1 MTSSPPRRPFRLAD
15 SSADPPA
22 PPTGLHD
29 HAMDNLAYIRR
40 TMTQAGSFTAVPGWG
55 GVGMG
60 AVGVTAAVLA
70 PGGPGSDGWLAVWLA
85 AAVAGALVGAWSMAR
100 KAARVQVPLAGR
112 AGRKFALALLP
123 TLLAAA
129 PLSLA
134 LGRAGLPGL
143 LPGLW
148 LLLYGAGV
156 VAGGAFSVR
165 PVPVMGG
172 GFMALG
178 VVALFGPAPWADL
191 FLGLGFGGLH
201 VAFGAIIGRRHGG

>member
-1 MTSSPPRRPFRLAD
+1 MA
-15 SSADPPA
+15 
-22 PPTGLHD
+22 
-29 HAMDNLAYIRR
+29 NLAFIRR

-60 AVGVTAAVLA
+60 LVGLTAAAVA
-70 PGGPGSDGWLAVWLA
+70 PGGPGADGWLAVWLGA
-85 AAVAGALVGAWSMAR
+85 AALAMLVGGWSMAR
-100 KAARVQVPLAGR
+100 KAARVSMPLSGR

-123 TLLAAA
+123 ALLAAA
-129 PLSLA
+129 PLTVA
-134 LGRAGLPGL
+134 LSRAGSPAL

-172 GFMALG
+172 GFMVLG
-178 VVALFGPAPWADL
+178 VAALLAPAAWADL
-191 FLGLGFGGLH
+191 LLGAGFGGLH
-201 VAFGAIIGRRHGG
+201 LAFGAIIGRRHGG